1 MNIDGKNR
9 MDLEPGALPSLIY
22 EVQPPAP
29 TAAAVGNL
37 GSLVSID
44 SHRRGQLSAAL
55 AGFVAL
61 LFRCGIAM
69 ECDGI
74 RQAIVAS
81 TPAFAMAAFGSALQ
95 QRHSVHFLCLG

>member
-29 TAAAVGNL
+29 TAAAFGNL
-37 GSLVSID
+37 GSLVFAD
-44 SHRRGQLSAAL
+44 SHRRGQLSTAL

-61 LFRCGIAM
+61 LFRCGVAM

-81 TPAFAMAAFGSALQ
+81 TPAFAMVAFGSTLQ